1 MFLLMCYSI
10 LDPKITYTEQEAMA
24 GASSE
29 NIIGGMTPL
38 LTPYDVKRL
47 ESYASNLVDYHL
59 VTHLSY
65 SSYFPFCDNTL
76 YWSLAGILITRK
88 LKIYA
93 RVFISVL
100 C

>member
-1 MFLLMCYSI
+1 MCLLVCYSI

-24 GASSE
+24 GASTE

-59 VTHLSY
+59 VTHH
-65 SSYFPFCDNTL
+65 TL
-76 YWSLAGILITRK
+76 PTFLTVISHCIVTLLI
-88 LKIYA
+88 
-93 RVFISVL
+93 F
-100 C
+100 